1 MEISVIT
8 PSLNMLPYL
17 KCCAASLADQ
27 QGVHA
32 EHIVVDGGSTD
43 GTVDWLSAMPEILSM
58 SEKDH
63 GMYDAVNKGL
73 RLAKGEILAYL
84 NCDEQYLPGTLA
96 FVRDFFSGNP
106 GVDILSGDVLVTR
119 PDGSL
124 VAFRKSFAPRP
135 AYIYASYLY
144 TFTCALFFRRRIID
158 AGFWFDPNLR
168 IAGDTEWLLRVLRAG
183 YNTRH
188 WSRYLSIF
196 MDTGK
201 NASKGENALAAAR
214 REYCQ
219 GMSAWLKAARLPIN
233 GLRLLEKVL
242 RGNYCQSIPLEYDI
256 YPAGFPGQ
264 RLHYAA
270 EKIAFRWRR

>member
-1 MEISVIT
+1 MDVSIVT
-8 PSLNMLPYL
+8 PSFNMLPYL
-17 KCCAASLADQ
+17 ECCAASIADQ
-27 QGVHA
+27 EAVA
-32 EHIVVDGGSTD
+32 CEHIVIDGGSSD
-43 GTVDWLSAMPEILSM
+43 GTAAWLAARPGITSV
-58 SEKDH
+58 SEKDR

-73 RLAKGEILAYL
+73 RLARGEILAYL

-96 FVRDFFSGNP
+96 FVRDFFAANP

-124 VAFRKSFAPRP
+124 VAFRKSFVTRP
-135 AYIYASYLY
+135 TYVYARYLY
-144 TFTCALFFRRRIID
+144 TFTCALFFRRCVID

-183 YNTRH
+183 YVTRH
-188 WSRYLSIF
+188 CSRYFSIF

-219 GMSAWLKAARLPIN
+219 GMPIWLKAARLPIN
-233 GLRLLEKVL
+233 GLRLLEKAL

-256 YPAGFPGQ
+256 YPAGFPG
-264 RLHYAA
+264 RRCHYAA
-270 EKIAFRWRR
+270 SKVKFRWRR